1 MMRSLYAGISGLRNF
16 QTKMDIIG
24 NNIANVNTVAFKSG
38 RITFAETMAQTLAGE
53 IAPSGSLGGVNPIQV
68 GLGMR
73 VLGVD
78 TNFSQ
83 GSMEATGITTDL
95 ALQGDGFF
103 LVTDGDR
110 DYYTRAGAFQLDAD
124 GSLVNAGNG
133 YKVLGYMPLDEGS
146 AVLDKS
152 APQSIQIPLGRRSP
166 ANPTNEI
173 TLAGNLDMHM
183 TNSTAALVSA
193 GTTGIRNL
201 NGIAFDGVGGD
212 HRVVMTGQNA
222 TRSVASGSHQG
233 QPLNLTDNIGTL
245 GINATEGLEITVDGQ
260 RTVTIT
266 GLSTDSTVS
275 ELIQAINSQVAGL
288 NAELDENGAIKITRD
303 FYGDGGRYNVVLHDG
318 NNSNIV
324 ATLFDQTGTFTVN
337 NGTAS
342 TLVAVDNFMPKGQ
355 TTPIIKALNLTMDDR
370 TGLVNGISDLGGGG
384 IFITAPNGLA
394 AGETLITTESTDHSS
409 SIFVYDSLGNTH
421 NMTIRMTRSEE
432 PGVWRWK
439 AEVES
444 PAVVVE
450 GGNGTIAFR
459 DDGSL
464 ESFSYER
471 NLNEVVFNP
480 GNGAQNVGFSFNV
493 GAFGGFD
500 GLTSTASA
508 TSMMATGQ
516 DGYGMGTLQGIFIDT
531 NGQIFGSFSNGETE
545 ILSQMLLANFTN
557 PQGLERVG
565 ENLYANTANSGSP
578 RITDANQAGAKINS
592 GFLEMSNVDLSREFT
607 DMIVVQR
614 AFQAAARV
622 ISTSDQLLQEITQ
635 LKR

>member
-24 NNIANVNTVAFKSG
+24 NNISNVNTVAFKSG
-38 RITFAETMAQTLAGE
+38 RITFAETMAQSLAGE
-53 IAPSGSLGGVNPIQV
+53 IAPSGNLGGVNPIQV

-124 GSLVNAGNG
+124 GSLVNGGNG

-146 AVLDKS
+146 NILDRSRPK
-152 APQSIQIPLGRRSP
+152 SIQIPLGRKSP
-166 ANPTNEI
+166 ARSTAEI
-173 TLAGNLDMHM
+173 NLAGNIDMHM
-183 TNSTAALVSA
+183 SRSTAALVSA

-201 NGIAFDGVGGD
+201 DGVAFDGVGGE
-212 HRVVMTGQNA
+212 HRVVITGNNA
-222 TRSVASGSHQG
+222 TRSIASGSRQN
-233 QPLNLTDNIGTL
+233 LNLTDNIGII
-245 GINATEGLEITVDGQ
+245 GISDVDGLQITVDGQ

-266 GLSTDSTVS
+266 GLTTDSTIS

-288 NAELDENGAIKITRD
+288 NAGLDANGAIQITRD
-303 FYGDGGRYNVVLHDG
+303 FYGDGGRYNVTLQDSG
-318 NNSNIV
+318 ASDIV
-324 ATLFDQTGTFTVN
+324 ATLFDQSGTFNVD

-342 TLVAVDNFMPKGQ
+342 TLVAVDNFTPTGQ
-355 TTPIIKALNLTMDDR
+355 PSPIIRALNLTMDDR
-370 TGLVNGISDLGGGG
+370 TGLINGISDLGGGG
-384 IFITAPNGLA
+384 VFINAPSGLA
-394 AGETLITTESTDHSS
+394 AGESMITTESTDHSS

-432 PGVWRWK
+432 PGVWRWQ
-439 AEVES
+439 AEVVS
-444 PAVVVE
+444 PAVIVE

-464 ESFSYER
+464 ESFTYER

-480 GNGAQNVGFSFNV
+480 GNGAQNVTFSFNV
-493 GAFGGFD
+493 GAVGSFD
-500 GLTSTASA
+500 GLTSTSSP
-508 TSMMATGQ
+508 TTMMATGQ
-516 DGYGMGTLQGIFIDT
+516 DGFGMGTLQGIFIDT

-545 ILSQMLLANFTN
+545 ILSQLLLANFTN
-557 PQGLERVG
+557 PQGLERAG
-565 ENLYANTANSGSP
+565 ENLYTETANSGSP
-578 RITDANQAGAKINS
+578 RVTDADQAGAKINS
-592 GFLEMSNVDLSREFT
+592 GYLEMSNVDLSREFT
-607 DMIVVQR
+607 DMILVQR
-614 AFQAAARV
+614 AFQASARV
-622 ISTSDQLLQEITQ
+622 ISTSDRLLEEITQ

>member
-1 MMRSLYAGISGLRNF
+1 
-16 QTKMDIIG
+16 MDIIG
-24 NNIANVNTVAFKSG
+24 NNISNVNTVAFKSG

-53 IAPSGSLGGVNPIQV
+53 IAPSGNLGGVNPIKV

-95 ALQGDGFF
+95 ALQGEGFF

-110 DYYTRAGAFQLDAD
+110 QYYTRAGAFQLDAD

-133 YKVLGYMPLDEGS
+133 YKVLGYMPMDEGS
-146 AVLDKS
+146 SVLDQS
-152 APQSIQIPLGRRSP
+152 APQALQIPLGRRSP
-166 ANPTNEI
+166 ANSTAEVV
-173 TLAGNLDMHM
+173 LAGNLDMHM
-183 TNSTAALVSA
+183 TRSTAALVDS
-193 GTTGIRNL
+193 GNTGIRNL
-201 NGIAFDGVGGD
+201 NGIAYDGVGGD
-212 HRVVMTGQNA
+212 HRLAITGQNA
-222 TRSVASGSHQG
+222 TRSIASGSYAT
-233 QPLNLTDNIGTL
+233 PLNLTNNIGTL
-245 GINATEGLEITVDGQ
+245 GINAVDGLEITVDGE

-266 GLSTDSTVS
+266 GLTTDSTVS
-275 ELIQAINSQVAGL
+275 ELLQAINSQVAGL
-288 NAELDENGAIKITRD
+288 NAELDGNGQIQITRD
-303 FYGDGGRYNVVLHDG
+303 FYGDGSRYNVTLHDG
-318 NNSNIV
+318 ANSNIV
-324 ATLFDQTGTFTVN
+324 ATLFDPTGTFNAN

-342 TLVAVDNFMPKGQ
+342 TLVAVDNFTPKGQ
-355 TTPIIKALNLTMDDR
+355 ETPIIRALNLTMDDR
-370 TGLVNGISDLGGGG
+370 TGLINGISDLGGGG
-384 IFITAPNGLA
+384 IFINAPNGLSE
-394 AGETLITTESTDHSS
+394 GEAMITTEPTDHSS

-421 NMTIRMTRSEE
+421 NMTVRMTRSEE
-432 PGVWRWK
+432 PGVWRWQ

-444 PAVVVE
+444 PAVIVE

-464 ESFSYER
+464 ESFTYER

-480 GNGAQNVGFSFNV
+480 GNGAQNVSFSFDV

-508 TSMMATGQ
+508 TTMMATGQ
-516 DGYGMGTLQGIFIDT
+516 DGFGMGTLQGIFIDT

-545 ILSQMLLANFTN
+545 ILSQLLLANFTN

-565 ENLYANTANSGSP
+565 ENLYTHTANSGAP
-578 RITDANQAGAKINS
+578 RITDADQAGAKINS
-592 GFLEMSNVDLSREFT
+592 GYLEMSNVDLSREFT
-607 DMIVVQR
+607 DMILVQR
-614 AFQAAARV
+614 AFQASARV
-622 ISTSDQLLQEITQ
+622 ISTSDRLLEEITQ

>member
-24 NNIANVNTVAFKSG
+24 NNISNVNTVAFKSG
-38 RITFAETMAQTLAGE
+38 RITFAETMAQSLAGE
-53 IAPSGSLGGVNPIQV
+53 IAPSGNLGGVNPIQV

-124 GSLVNAGNG
+124 GSLVNGGNG

-146 AVLDKS
+146 NILDRSRPK
-152 APQSIQIPLGRRSP
+152 SIQIPLGRKSP
-166 ANPTNEI
+166 ARSTAEI
-173 TLAGNLDMHM
+173 NLAGNIDMHM
-183 TNSTAALVSA
+183 SRSTAALVSA

-201 NGIAFDGVGGD
+201 DGVAFDGVGGE
-212 HRVVMTGQNA
+212 HRVVITGNNA
-222 TRSVASGSHQG
+222 TRSIASGSRQN
-233 QPLNLTDNIGTL
+233 LNLTDNIGII
-245 GINATEGLEITVDGQ
+245 GISDVDGLQITVDGQ

-266 GLSTDSTVS
+266 GLTTDSTIS

-288 NAELDENGAIKITRD
+288 NAGLDANGAIQITRD
-303 FYGDGGRYNVVLHDG
+303 FYGDGGRYNVTLQDSG
-318 NNSNIV
+318 ASDIV
-324 ATLFDQTGTFTVN
+324 ATLFDQSGTFNVD

-342 TLVAVDNFMPKGQ
+342 TLVAVDNFTPTGQ
-355 TTPIIKALNLTMDDR
+355 PSPIIRALNLTMDDR
-370 TGLVNGISDLGGGG
+370 TGLINGISDLGGGG
-384 IFITAPNGLA
+384 VFINAPSGLA
-394 AGETLITTESTDHSS
+394 AGESMITTESTDPSS

-432 PGVWRWK
+432 PGVWRWQ
-439 AEVES
+439 AEVVS
-444 PAVVVE
+444 PAVIVE

-464 ESFSYER
+464 ESFTYER

-480 GNGAQNVGFSFNV
+480 GNGAQNVTFSFNV
-493 GAFGGFD
+493 GAVGSFD
-500 GLTSTASA
+500 GLTSTSSP
-508 TSMMATGQ
+508 TTMMATGQ
-516 DGYGMGTLQGIFIDT
+516 DGFGMGTLQGIFIDT

-545 ILSQMLLANFTN
+545 ILSQLLLANFTN
-557 PQGLERVG
+557 PQGLERAG
-565 ENLYANTANSGSP
+565 ENLYTETANSGSP
-578 RITDANQAGAKINS
+578 RVTDADQAGAKINS
-592 GFLEMSNVDLSREFT
+592 GYLEMSNVDLSREFT
-607 DMIVVQR
+607 DMILVQR
-614 AFQAAARV
+614 AFQASARV
-622 ISTSDQLLQEITQ
+622 ISTSDRLLEEITQ